1 VGIDDD
7 GKRIRHVLNVAIR
20 DMQAYA
26 RLESELPGNA
36 FAIDNLT
43 SEMTADYMV
52 DKGVARVVLECLAE
66 LHGYGP
72 FEGGE
77 SGDVPDKA
85 VSYNEDTDLQA
96 GLEYY
101 RQLDFYKA
109 QYHLLKAANSA
120 NAEAEC
126 ALGDIFADE
135 RNPNHDV
142 RYAVEWYEKAAENG
156 HSRAQWLTGASY
168 LEGVGTEKDL
178 DKAKHWFQKS
188 ADQGDADGQYGLA
201 GYYFTV
207 QDYISSVEWL
217 KKAAAQGHEEAREML
232 ERLGV

>member
-1 VGIDDD
+1 VPAD
-7 GKRIRHVLNVAIR
+7 A
-20 DMQAYA
+20 QAD
-26 RLESELPGNA
+26 LE
-36 FAIDNLT
+36 
-43 SEMTADYMV
+43 
-52 DKGVARVVLECLAE
+52 
-66 LHGYGP
+66 
-72 FEGGE
+72 
-77 SGDVPDKA
+77 
-85 VSYNEDTDLQA
+85 A

-142 RYAVEWYEKAAENG
+142 KYSAEWYEKAAENG
-156 HSRAQWLTGASY
+156 HSRAQWLIGASY
-168 LEGVGTEKDL
+168 LEGVGANKSL
-178 DKAKHWFQKS
+178 DKAKHWLQKS
-188 ADQGDADGQYGLA
+188 ADQGDAYGQYGLA
-201 GYYFTV
+201 GYYFTI
-207 QDYISSVEWL
+207 QDYKSSAEWL